1 MQKCY
6 MKQDVVM
13 FENNIY
19 QIDVFMENKP
29 GRMSCYYIDS
39 SNPILIEVGPSN
51 SFPYLISSLE
61 SLGINEVN
69 RSAMT
74 HLHLDHI
81 GGIGH
86 LVEKFK
92 DHFVYIHELG
102 LKHLPNPE
110 KLWKAVS
117 NIYTEEWLIENWGEI
132 KPTPIEKIKTLNDNE
147 FIDLGNNRKLK
158 AYHDPGHAKHHYSF
172 YDETSKTLFIGDTL
186 GLIYPHGNFVQPN
199 LPPPDFDKEILFET
213 LEKFEKL
220 ELNNL
225 ALAHFGIH
233 KNPYDL
239 IANAKESIDVWI
251 KFIENLPETSNQEAS
266 AIMEQWVRTNYEF
279 LGIDKETIDN
289 YTNNVHFEM
298 QVAGIRN
305 YLLKK
310 KNH

>member
-1 MQKCY
+1 
-6 MKQDVVM
+6 MKQDVTK
-13 FENNIY
+13 FHNHIY

-86 LVEKFK
+86 LVEKYQK
-92 DHFVYIHELG
+92 HFVYIHELG

-117 NIYTEEWLIENWGEI
+117 DIYTEKWLIENWGEI

-199 LPPPDFDKEILFET
+199 LPPPDFDKELLFNT
-213 LEKFEKL
+213 LEKFENL

-233 KNPYDL
+233 NNPYEL
-239 IANAKESIDVWI
+239 ISNAKESIEVWI

-266 AIMEQWVRTNYEF
+266 LIMEQWVRTNYEL

-310 KNH
+310 KNP

>member
-1 MQKCY
+1 
-6 MKQDVVM
+6 MKQDVTK
-13 FENNIY
+13 FHNHIY

-86 LVEKFK
+86 LVEKYEK
-92 DHFVYIHELG
+92 HFVYIHELG

-117 NIYTEEWLIENWGEI
+117 DIYTEKWLIENWGEI

-199 LPPPDFDKEILFET
+199 LPPPDFDKELLFNT
-213 LEKFEKL
+213 LEKFENL

-233 KNPYDL
+233 NNPYEL
-239 IANAKESIDVWI
+239 ITNAKESIEVWI

-266 AIMEQWVRTNYEF
+266 LIMKQWVRTNYEL

-310 KNH
+310 KNP

>member
-1 MQKCY
+1 
-6 MKQDVVM
+6 MKQDVTK
-13 FENNIY
+13 FDNHIY

-86 LVEKFK
+86 LVEKYEK
-92 DHFVYIHELG
+92 HFVYIHELG

-117 NIYTEEWLIENWGEI
+117 DIYTEKWLIENWGEI

-147 FIDLGNNRKLK
+147 FIELGNNRKLK

-199 LPPPDFDKEILFET
+199 LPPPDFDKELLFNT
-213 LEKFEKL
+213 LEKFENL

-233 KNPYDL
+233 NNPYEL
-239 IANAKESIDVWI
+239 ISNAKESIEVWI

-266 AIMEQWVRTNYEF
+266 LIMEQWVRTNYEL

-310 KNH
+310 KNP

>member
-1 MQKCY
+1 
-6 MKQDVVM
+6 
-13 FENNIY
+13 
-19 QIDVFMENKP
+19 MENKP

-86 LVEKFK
+86 LVEKYEK
-92 DHFVYIHELG
+92 HFVYIHELG

-117 NIYTEEWLIENWGEI
+117 DIYTEKWLIENWGEI

-199 LPPPDFDKEILFET
+199 LPPPDFDKELLFNT
-213 LEKFEKL
+213 LEKFENL

-233 KNPYDL
+233 NNPYEL
-239 IANAKESIDVWI
+239 ITNAKESIEVWI

-266 AIMEQWVRTNYEF
+266 LIMEQWVRTNYEL

-298 QVAGIRN
+298 QVAGISN

-310 KNH
+310 KNP

>member
-1 MQKCY
+1 
-6 MKQDVVM
+6 MKKDVTK
-13 FENNIY
+13 FHNHIY

-86 LVEKFK
+86 LVEKYEK
-92 DHFVYIHELG
+92 HFVYIHELG

-117 NIYTEEWLIENWGEI
+117 DIYTEKWLIENWGEI

-199 LPPPDFDKEILFET
+199 LPPPDFDKELLFNT
-213 LEKFEKL
+213 LEKFENL

-233 KNPYDL
+233 NNPYEL
-239 IANAKESIDVWI
+239 ISNAKESIEVWI

-266 AIMEQWVRTNYEF
+266 LIMEQWVRTNYEL

-310 KNH
+310 KNP